1 MLGSLRICLIC
12 VVITT
17 LAACKTSEERAEEF
31 YQSGLSLIESGDFDR
46 AVIEFLNVFQHNG
59 QHKEARQALAD
70 LQLQQGDVQSAYSQ
84 YLRLIEQ
91 YPDTPEVRLTLAEL
105 ALDNTNW
112 DEALRHGNAAI
123 RLVPE
128 NPRAKALSIAFDYRE
143 GAQDNDTEALDVAA
157 LQARLLLETNAD
169 DDVSRRVVID
179 NLLRGENPMDALPE
193 IDIAL
198 QREPEHYIYNR
209 LKLRLLERDQ
219 DIEGVGAQLKRM
231 VTLFPED
238 EELGQSLIRWYL
250 FQDDVEGAENFLR
263 SLAGDETGPTEGHVI
278 VVQMI
283 QATQGDVAAKAELD
297 RLASVNAG
305 NPNADIYAA
314 LSAVFT
320 FQNGDTDGAISTVQD
335 IVAAAEPTEQTWRIR
350 NILARFLI
358 ATDNLVGARAE
369 VETILAEDASNVDA
383 LKLRAGWA
391 IEDDRGSD
399 AIIDLR
405 RALGQEPRDPEILTL
420 MAEAHDREGSMA
432 LAGERLALA
441 VDITGSAPEESL
453 RYAGFLQ
460 RQGRDVAARSVLSDA
475 RAANPANVPVL
486 IAFARTLLTAQAW
499 VEAQEVTNTLRAID
513 DPDAQ
518 EAATSLQAA
527 LLLGQNR
534 TEDSLSF
541 LKQQIEDGSADI
553 TAISQAILIN
563 LQSGDVEAARAFLD
577 EALANAPD
585 DSNLQM
591 MDASLLAVTGD
602 FEEAEAI
609 FRDLIAEFPQS
620 ENVVLRLY
628 NMLLATGQPEAA
640 GDVLADALVEQPA
653 STTLRWMRAGELEG
667 QGDFEGAIA
676 VYEEM
681 YAENSS
687 ATAIAN
693 NLASLISTHRDDAES
708 LERAATIA
716 KRLRELDVPPFQD
729 TYGWIAYRQGNFE
742 EARRFLEP
750 ASTGLPNDPLV
761 QYHLGMT
768 YAALGDAEKART
780 QLNRALTL
788 AGDSPL
794 PQFDVAR
801 QKLQELGD

>member
-1 MLGSLRICLIC
+1 MFGSLRICLIC
-12 VVITT
+12 VVLTT

-31 YQSGLSLIESGDFDR
+31 YQSGLSLIESGDFER
-46 AVIEFLNVFQHNG
+46 AAIEFLNVFQHNG

-70 LQLQQGDVQSAYSQ
+70 LRLEQGEVQAAYSQ

-91 YPDTPEVRLTLAEL
+91 YPDTPEVRLTLAEI
-105 ALDNTNW
+105 ALESSNW

-128 NPRAKALSIAFDYRE
+128 DPRAKALSIAFDYRE
-143 GAQDNDTEALDVAA
+143 GTRDNDAEALDIAA
-157 LQARLLLETNAD
+157 LQARLLLESNPE

-179 NLLRGENPMDALPE
+179 NLLRGEDPMKALPE

-198 QREPEHYIYNR
+198 QRDPEHYIYNQ

-219 DIEGVGAQLKRM
+219 DIDGVGAQLQQM

-250 FQDDVEGAENFLR
+250 FQEDVEGAENFLR
-263 SLAGDETGPTEGHVI
+263 SLAGDETGPTDGHI
-278 VVQMI
+278 TVVQLI
-283 QATQGDVAAKAELD
+283 QATQGDAAAQAELD

-305 NPNADIYAA
+305 NPNADLYGA
-314 LSAVFT
+314 LSSVIT
-320 FQNGDTDGAISTVQD
+320 FQDGDRDGAISTIQD
-335 IVAAAEPTEQTWRIR
+335 IIAGAEPTEQTWRVR

-369 VETILAEDASNVDA
+369 VETILTEDASNVDA

-391 IEDDRGSD
+391 IEDDRGSA
-399 AIIDLR
+399 AILDLR

-441 VDITGSAPEESL
+441 VDITGSAPDESL
-453 RYAGFLQ
+453 RYASFLQ

-475 RAANPANVPVL
+475 RAANPTNVPVL

-499 VEAQEVTNTLRAID
+499 VEAQEITNTLRAID
-513 DPDAQ
+513 DPEAQ

-541 LKQQIEDGSADI
+541 LKQQIDDGTADI
-553 TAISQAILIN
+553 TAISQAVLIN
-563 LQSGDVEAARAFLD
+563 LQNGDVEAARAFLD
-577 EALANAPD
+577 EALANAPE

-602 FEEAEAI
+602 FAEAEAI
-609 FRDLIAEFPQS
+609 FRDLIAQFPQS
-620 ENVVLRLY
+620 ENLVLRLY
-628 NMLLATGQPEAA
+628 NMLLATGQ
-640 GDVLADALVEQPA
+640 ADAARSVLDDALAAQPT
-653 STTLRWMRAGELEG
+653 SLTLRWMRAGELETV
-667 QGDFEGAIA
+667 GDFEGAIA

-693 NLASLISTHRDDAES
+693 NLASLISTHRDDEES
-708 LERAATIA
+708 LERAANIA

-742 EARRFLEP
+742 EARLFLVP
-750 ASTGLPNDPLV
+750 AAAGLPNDPLV

-768 YAALGDAEKART
+768 YAALGNAEKART
-780 QLNRALTL
+780 QLTRALEL

-794 PQFDVAR
+794 PQFSLAR
-801 QKLQELGD
+801 EKLQELGD

>member
-157 LQARLLLETNAD
+157 LQARLLLETNAN

-263 SLAGDETGPTEGHVI
+263 GLAGDETGPTEGHVI

-602 FEEAEAI
+602 FDEAEAI

-628 NMLLATGQPEAA
+628 NMLLATGQPDAA
-640 GDVLADALVEQPA
+640 GDVLAEALVEQPA